1 MKKFL
6 LSMAVAVTA
15 MFATAQTKV
24 YSDLLTVSINNSPV
38 QEEIADIDVTT
49 NSDGTYTLTLR
60 NFILQDEEP
69 MYVGNIIIDN
79 ITTTKEKGVEL
90 FSLKRDIVIAEG
102 DDKNIAWGGPT
113 LGEVPIVLA
122 GKMTNDKLYCN
133 ISIDLQI
140 MQVGVVFGKD
150 IVKNTMYTDDLN
162 VSINNNLVQ
171 SEKTTINVVE
181 FEDGTYS
188 LALRNFILQDE
199 EPMYVGN
206 IIIDNITTTKEKGLE
221 SFSLKRDI
229 VIAEGDDKNIAW
241 GGPALGEVPI
251 VLAGKMTDSKLYCN
265 ISIDLQIMQVGVVF
279 GNESLSG
286 IEEIA
291 GEKGSKT
298 IFDITGRRVET
309 VTAPGIYIVNG
320 KKVLV
325 K

>member
-15 MFATAQTKV
+15 VFATAQTKV

-102 DDKNIAWGGPT
+102 DDKNIAWGGP
-113 LGEVPIVLA
+113 
-122 GKMTNDKLYCN
+122 
-133 ISIDLQI
+133 
-140 MQVGVVFGKD
+140 
-150 IVKNTMYTDDLN
+150 
-162 VSINNNLVQ
+162 
-171 SEKTTINVVE
+171 
-181 FEDGTYS
+181 
-188 LALRNFILQDE
+188 
-199 EPMYVGN
+199 
-206 IIIDNITTTKEKGLE
+206 
-221 SFSLKRDI
+221 
-229 VIAEGDDKNIAW
+229 
-241 GGPALGEVPI
+241 ALGEVPI

-265 ISIDLQIMQVGVVF
+265 ISIDLQFMQVGVVF